1 MHFCICF
8 CLFVFVH
15 LTPPSPLCA
24 LLVSYASAQITTPSI
39 SVALITL
46 DHPNHV
52 TRHHL
57 LMMIVIILT
66 RANNLEYDDHDDD
79 ICWFGGGQFSG
90 AGFELSNPII
100 CRRPFCG
107 FRQQGRRSIPYF
119 EFSPQMSRM
128 ICANIAAAGEGLGY
142 PALQIEGRWSNRW
155 RHHMGTHRVDKSW
168 QRVTK
173 N

>member
-24 LLVSYASAQITTPSI
+24 LLVSYVSAQITTPSI

-52 TRHHL
+52 TRHRL

-66 RANNLEYDDHDDD
+66 RANNLEYDDHDDLEEVNFQEQASNCRTLLSAGD
-79 ICWFGGGQFSG
+79 PFAGFANKEGGQF
-90 AGFELSNPII
+90 PILN
-100 CRRPFCG
+100 F
-107 FRQQGRRSIPYF
+107 
-119 EFSPQMSRM
+119 
-128 ICANIAAAGEGLGY
+128 L
-142 PALQIEGRWSNRW
+142 L
-155 RHHMGTHRVDKSW
+155 K
-168 QRVTK
+168 
-173 N
+173 